1 MNAANDIEQDFFK
14 LKINFVYGKTIK
26 NLRKR
31 IDVRL
36 VNKAEDFQH
45 TILIKFL

>member
-14 LKINFVYGKTIK
+14 LYGKTMK

-31 IDVRL
+31 INVRL

>member
-1 MNAANDIEQDFFK
+1 MNNA
-14 LKINFVYGKTIK
+14 VYGKTIK

-36 VNKAEDFQH
+36 ISNKKVLKYQSINIILKF
-45 TILIKFL
+45 ILIL